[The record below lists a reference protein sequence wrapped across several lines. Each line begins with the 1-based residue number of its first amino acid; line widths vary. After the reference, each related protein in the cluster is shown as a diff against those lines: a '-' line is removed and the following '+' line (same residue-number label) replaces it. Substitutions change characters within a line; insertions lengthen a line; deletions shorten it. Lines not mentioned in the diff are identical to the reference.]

1 VNSCTF
7 GRRGVVEFEEGDRF
21 VAVSILKSFV
31 SITHRVLGSVSH
43 LVFPSLLVCLL
54 LVGGFSVL
62 FPHSCSV
69 GFTAAT
75 ML

>member
-1 VNSCTF
+1 MSNLEGGRIDLLLCAYQSCTQ
-7 GRRGVVEFEEGDRF
+7 
-21 VAVSILKSFV
+21 SFV

-43 LVFPSLLVCLL
+43 LVFPSLLVCLP
-54 LVGGFSVL
+54 LVGGFSIL

-69 GFTAAT
+69 GFTADT